1 MHRSGK
7 QRSTRRPG
15 VPPLRLETG
24 VPTAASIPTGWAM
37 ITDLVQPAAAADN
50 LDDEIPTAGT
60 FDPKVWLA
68 GDRDAGVGC
77 RRPGSGSLIGVFLS
91 A

>member
-1 MHRSGK
+1 
-7 QRSTRRPG
+7 
-15 VPPLRLETG
+15 
-24 VPTAASIPTGWAM
+24 M
-37 ITDLVQPAAAADN
+37 ITDLVRPAAAADN